1 MLCIIQMTI
10 LVKESSFYM
19 IFTSWHCTPCF
30 RPSWFQRPA
39 PAWFNMPLALFTGTR
54 MRTIN
59 SKPVYL
65 TVSFLDNHIL
75 LHSNICWHSIN
86 FSHLLLVIWYMSNA
100 DPQHLPI
107 MHYHHVCVQC
117 LPTCWWAIDDNTF
130 ILQLHKHP
138 AVYNTS
144 MLLISPS
151 ALLYK

>member
-1 MLCIIQMTI
+1 MSPPFHCIKAVVQLILNYLESFSNSQNQPVLIQTQVGPANHVSTCHSKSDMPLTSCQQMLCIIQMTI

-75 LHSNICWHSIN
+75 LYSN
-86 FSHLLLVIWYMSNA
+86 
-100 DPQHLPI
+100 
-107 MHYHHVCVQC
+107 
-117 LPTCWWAIDDNTF
+117 TC
-130 ILQLHKHP
+130 
-138 AVYNTS
+138 
-144 MLLISPS
+144 
-151 ALLYK
+151 